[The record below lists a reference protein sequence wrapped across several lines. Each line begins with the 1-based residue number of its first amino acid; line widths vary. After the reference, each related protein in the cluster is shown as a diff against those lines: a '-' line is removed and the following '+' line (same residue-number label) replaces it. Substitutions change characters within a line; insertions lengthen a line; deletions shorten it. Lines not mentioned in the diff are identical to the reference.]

1 MTTSLLRYTMLLV
14 CILLVGCAALSTRSK
29 ADRFHNAVNGYNS
42 LIKWGDMQT
51 ASKYIVN
58 KGQLP
63 KYIDSSKMKHVRV
76 VSFEV
81 KHTALSADKRSAHV
95 VVEFLYTHDYR
106 PATYRLVDRQ
116 RWRFY
121 PNAKVWRVEGNLPV
135 FSFNR

>member
-1 MTTSLLRYTMLLV
+1 MITSIFRYSFVLS
-14 CILLVGCAALSTRSK
+14 CITLIGCSALATRSK

-58 KGQLP
+58 KGQVP
-63 KYIDSSKMKHVRV
+63 KYIDSSIMKNVRV

-81 KHTALSADKRSAHV
+81 KHSKLSNDKRSASV

-106 PATYRLVDRQ
+106 PATFRLVDHQ
-116 RWRFY
+116 RWVFY
-121 PNAKVWRVEGNLPV
+121 PGARVWRVEGKLPS
-135 FSFNR
+135 FKFNR